1 MSEKLD
7 INVLM
12 VEAMAKAHAKRE
24 ADGYE
29 KNGKKYLDVKDR
41 LEIFRGVFGHIYGID
56 TDIFF
61 QAGDIVAKASIMRDQ
76 FVVASGHAMVVNGDG
91 GFSPVETAETK
102 AIGRALACLGLH
114 GGEYPSSAEMISV
127 RDKAP
132 AVDNLPE
139 RNDDPYSDMPPKER
153 AFREEVD
160 KHFPPS
166 VNRFDFFIPVNNAP
180 DEIDQ
185 VFSEIDRINNKD
197 ELSAYFDALEETMQW
212 MKPGELAELKATF
225 QSRSRQLKG

>member
-1 MSEKLD
+1 MAELD
-7 INVLM
+7 VNVLM
-12 VEAMAKAHAKRE
+12 AEAMAKAHKMRE
-24 ADGYE
+24 ENGYE

-41 LEIFRGVFGHIYGID
+41 LEIFRGVFGHMYGID
-56 TDIFF
+56 TNVTFNGYDVL
-61 QAGDIVAKASIMRDQ
+61 ATAKIMRDQ
-76 FVVASGHAMVVNGDG
+76 FVMASGHAMVVPSESGY
-91 GFSPVETAETK
+91 SPVETAETK

-127 RDKAP
+127 REQGG
-132 AVDNLPE
+132 AVDKKSDTGE
-139 RNDDPYSDMPPKER
+139 DAYRDMPPKER

-166 VNRFDFFIPVNNAP
+166 VNKFEFFIPVNNSS

-185 VFSEIDRINNKD
+185 VFAEIDRIKD
-197 ELSAYFDALEETMQW
+197 NDTLSAYWTALEETMQW
-212 MKPGELAELKATF
+212 MKPGEISELKASF